1 MKKIIIGYILT
12 LTLPFVGCEQYL
24 DEKPVR
30 SLAVPT
36 KLADLQAI
44 LDNETRMSR
53 NVYPES
59 GDIAADYYYM
69 TDAVWASRN
78 ETVRDRYVWDPA
90 ADVQLDWQHC
100 YDRIFDT
107 NIVLDNLDVVSL
119 GGMTEIQ
126 KEHIKGAALFVRA
139 WNYLQLAQLFRSEE
153 RRVGKEC
160 RGEVQSS

>member
-1 MKKIIIGYILT
+1 RHT
-12 LTLPFVGCEQYL
+12 RFSRDWSSDVC
-24 DEKPVR
+24 
-30 SLAVPT
+30 SS
-36 KLADLQAI
+36 DL
-44 LDNETRMSR
+44 
-53 NVYPES
+53 
-59 GDIAADYYYM
+59 
-69 TDAVWASRN
+69 
-78 ETVRDRYVWDPA
+78 YVWDPA